1 MGHRA
6 LVAAARANGRYDLYG
21 SQWGAHEWRLATTL
35 AGGVTVERVGPFTPV
50 ATDCSFEAVVAEHVD
65 FQTHEALFVVTS
77 EHVRPYLVCWFGLPG
92 VDATGP
98 RPGALV
104 GVDADRPTA
113 DGEYLRGLFTG
124 AKRTLVGLVADGR
137 LDPATARAALVLRV
151 ASLAEERP
159 VHFGPVTDRH
169 GT

>member
-1 MGHRA
+1 M
-6 LVAAARANGRYDLYG
+6 ARPNGRYDLYG

-35 AGGVTVERVGPFTPV
+35 AGGVTVERAGAFTPV
-50 ATDCSFEAVVAEHVD
+50 ATDCAFEAVVAEYVD

-77 EHVRPYLVCWFGLPG
+77 ERVRPYLVCWFGIPG
-92 VDATGP
+92 VGDTGP

-104 GVDADRPTA
+104 GVDADRPVA
-113 DGEYLRGLFTG
+113 DGEYLRGLLTG

-137 LDPATARAALVLRV
+137 LDPATARASLVLRV
-151 ASLAEERP
+151 ESLAEVRR
-159 VHFGPVTDRH
+159 VHFGPVADDY

>member
-1 MGHRA
+1 M
-6 LVAAARANGRYDLYG
+6 ARANGRYDLYG
-21 SQWGAHEWRLATTL
+21 SQWGAHEWQLATTL
-35 AGGVTVERVGPFTPV
+35 AGAVTVEREGSFTPV
-50 ATDCSFEAVVAEHVD
+50 ATDCSFEAVVTEYVE

-77 EHVRPYLVCWFGLPG
+77 ERVRPYLVCWFGIPD
-92 VDATGP
+92 VDVTWP

-137 LDPATARAALVLRV
+137 LDPATARSLLVLRV
-151 ASLAEERP
+151 ESLAEGRP
-159 VHFGPVTDRH
+159 VHFGPTTGGH